1 MRDRLKNLI
10 QIKKRLSSSGWNGS
24 IHIFGGLEPNLAK
37 LYYLA
42 GADIFDGLSWQR
54 MFYRNNASL
63 YNPESFYISLPE
75 HENKFLMMVDNLSI
89 LQEVSNN
96 LSTLFDMR
104 TTKMNLLESNLVSK
118 DMTIK
123 ELLDIMEV

>member
-1 MRDRLKNLI
+1 
-10 QIKKRLSSSGWNGS
+10 
-24 IHIFGGLEPNLAK
+24 
-37 LYYLA
+37 
-42 GADIFDGLSWQR
+42 
-54 MFYRNNASL
+54 MFYRNNDSL

-89 LQEVSNN
+89 LQEISNN

-118 DMTIK
+118 DMAIK